1 MNYARAVSWS
11 SAVAAVILS
20 GCSHFAQEV
29 TVQALPSEY
38 RVADV
43 RSALATPAVDE
54 VVRLQ
59 PGRVTIL
66 SCRSTPPAKVV
77 QLVAELQARFE
88 GKVAGGLLENC
99 PES

>member
-1 MNYARAVSWS
+1 M
-11 SAVAAVILS
+11 
-20 GCSHFAQEV
+20 
-29 TVQALPSEY
+29 PSEY

-77 QLVAELQARFE
+77 QLVAELQARFD
-88 GKVAGGLLENC
+88 GKVAGSLLANC

>member
-1 MNYARAVSWS
+1 MNNALAASRWFAVT
-11 SAVAAVILS
+11 AIFIS
-20 GCSHFAQEV
+20 GCSHFAQEL
-29 TVQALPSEY
+29 TVQALPSGY
-38 RVADV
+38 RVGDV

-59 PGRVTIL
+59 PGRVKIL

-88 GKVAGGLLENC
+88 GKLTGGLLEDC
-99 PES
+99 PEV